1 MGDQTSK
8 EAAAILE
15 MSEERKRLLFWIAR
29 FPEEI
34 FDSANAMEPHRV
46 TNYLQSFAKA
56 FTSFYL
62 AKDNRLKDASKE
74 VRLGLARICLAAK
87 NVLAEGLKLIG
98 VSAPE
103 RMEKEN

>member
-1 MGDQTSK
+1 MESSA
-8 EAAAILE
+8 EAAKSLE

-34 FDSANAMEPHRV
+34 FDSANSMEPHRV

-56 FTSFYL
+56 FTGFYL
-62 AKDNRLKDASKE
+62 GKTNRLKDATPE

-87 NVLAEGLKLIG
+87 SVLAEGLGLIG

-103 RMEKEN
+103 KMEKES